1 MEITNMNKIIPI
13 IEEKTSNINNNNDN
27 NDLLKQQNNN
37 ISIITTSNNLNYN
50 KIATNKRKSIKKKKT
65 KEDVFIK
72 LYADLFTGAVRDGFT
87 NESIAK
93 KHGVEKITRTKVKTN
108 IICCSR
114 IDIDITYHNVL
125 HGAAFANDFDAV
137 YFLLRDS
144 MLNNNE
150 GPSPLMSEK
159 NSDGLTP
166 MEYVLEKRGN
176 VLMFKMLYLYLS
188 MKKETNEGETL
199 IPKKYNGKDK
209 DVEEWVVENQPFITK
224 MKMAKKSYEKY
235 KKLYPASEPF
245 IVACER
251 GKMEDVKLF
260 VKYGMVK
267 DINMVGKNSWGSTR
281 TPIGIAAQEEQYE
294 IVQFLLSIPNITIGA
309 IAKDC
314 NCCSHSYTAIMW
326 AARHNQKN
334 LDVLNLL
341 FNHKTFSIDVL
352 NKKNRYGNTA
362 LDWAEEYNQSSIKND
377 VIELLKSKNNA
388 DDAMGQ
394 KKKKEEG
401 EQKVDKNDLISL
413 YMVSK

>member
-1 MEITNMNKIIPI
+1 
-13 IEEKTSNINNNNDN
+13 
-27 NDLLKQQNNN
+27 
-37 ISIITTSNNLNYN
+37 
-50 KIATNKRKSIKKKKT
+50 
-65 KEDVFIK
+65 
-72 LYADLFTGAVRDGFT
+72 
-87 NESIAK
+87 
-93 KHGVEKITRTKVKTN
+93 
-108 IICCSR
+108 
-114 IDIDITYHNVL
+114 
-125 HGAAFANDFDAV
+125 
-137 YFLLRDS
+137 
-144 MLNNNE
+144 
-150 GPSPLMSEK
+150 
-159 NSDGLTP
+159 
-166 MEYVLEKRGN
+166 
-176 VLMFKMLYLYLS
+176 
-188 MKKETNEGETL
+188 
-199 IPKKYNGKDK
+199 
-209 DVEEWVVENQPFITK
+209 
-224 MKMAKKSYEKY
+224 
-235 KKLYPASEPF
+235 
-245 IVACER
+245 
-251 GKMEDVKLF
+251 
-260 VKYGMVK
+260 MVK